1 MDIVIADIKDV
12 AKALD
17 IKITIDQAMEVLK
30 RYPEEQKED
39 PQATWNLVVENLIY
53 RLLEEED

>member
-30 RYPEEQKED
+30 RYPEAQQED
-39 PQATWNLVVENLIY
+39 PQATWNLVVEDLVY